1 MSWFKVA
8 RVQLRLAVLGE
19 LQYRVNLLV
28 QLGQS
33 MIALATGLLALGL
46 VFQQVDRLNGWSA
59 PQLLV
64 VMGTHLLVGGLLQ
77 SWIQPNMARLIEDV
91 RSGGLDLLLTRPQ
104 DAQLLVSLREF
115 RLWQLVDVLLG
126 GIVLTVA
133 LRRLGAEVGAGQTLA
148 FALLVALGVA
158 MLYSVWLMLSA
169 SAFWVIRGGD
179 LLEVFSSFLQAGRW
193 PVDLYP
199 PWLRGTLTFILPMAF
214 AVTLPAETLARQME
228 PRVLLLAAWLAVILA
243 VLARGVWQAGLRRYA
258 GASA

>member
-1 MSWFKVA
+1 MSWLKVA
-8 RVQLRLAVLGE
+8 RVQLRLAILGE
-19 LQYRVNLLV
+19 LQYRFNLLV

-33 MIALATGLLALGL
+33 MIALVTGLVALAL

-59 PQLLV
+59 PELLT

-77 SWIQPNMARLIEDV
+77 TWIQPNMTRLIQDV
-91 RSGGLDLLLTRPQ
+91 REGGLDLLLTRPM

-126 GIVLTVA
+126 LLVLALA
-133 LRRLGAEVGAGQTLA
+133 LRRLGGELGLAQALA
-148 FALLVALGVA
+148 FALLVAMGTA
-158 MLYSVWLMLSA
+158 MLYAIWLMLSA

-179 LLEVFSSFLQAGRW
+179 LLEVFSSFHQAGRW

-199 PWLRGTLTFILPMAF
+199 GWLRGTLTFVLPMAF
-214 AVTLPAETLARQME
+214 AVTVPAETLARHLE
-228 PRVLLLAAWLAVILA
+228 PRVLVLAAWLAVLLLA
-243 VLARGVWQAGLRRYA
+243 LSRAVWRAGLRRYA

>member
-33 MIALATGLLALGL
+33 LIALATGLLALGL

-59 PQLLV
+59 PRLLV
-64 VMGTHLLVGGLLQ
+64 VMGTHLLVGGILQ
-77 SWIQPNMARLIEDV
+77 SWIQPNMARLIADLRE
-91 RSGGLDLLLTRPQ
+91 GGLDLLLTRPQ

-126 GIVLTVA
+126 GIVLTLA
-133 LRRLGAEVGAGQTLA
+133 LRRLGNEVGAGQALA
-148 FALLVALGVA
+148 FALLVTLGVA
-158 MLYSVWLMLSA
+158 MLYAVWLMLSA
-169 SAFWVIRGGD
+169 SAFWLIRGGD
-179 LLEVFSSFLQAGRW
+179 LLEVFSSFHQAGRW

-199 PWLRGTLTFILPMAF
+199 PWLRGSLTYVLPMAF
-214 AVTLPAETLARQME
+214 AVTLPAETLTRPLE
-228 PRVLLLAAWLAVILA
+228 PRALVLAAWLALLLVALSRA
-243 VLARGVWQAGLRRYA
+243 VWRAGLRRYA
-258 GASA
+258 GASS